1 MTTQRVTIPQ
11 FDPAVDCL
19 IIEVG
24 SQEFQFVA
32 DFELLFALSEGRLE
46 LGGNDDRADM
56 DSVIKLL
63 HAGCAKR
70 HPGLTE
76 EDVKG
81 WFPTV
86 RALAP
91 VGAAIEAY
99 FEGLGL
105 EQPKKGADGQG
116 EASAGANSG
125 RGRATTSNS
134 RRRK

>member
-1 MTTQRVTIPQ
+1 MSTQRVIIPQ

-24 SQEFQFVA
+24 DQEFEFVA
-32 DFELLFALSEGRLE
+32 DFELLYALSEGKLE
-46 LGGNDDRADM
+46 LGGESDKADM

-76 EDVKG
+76 NDVRG

-91 VGAAIEAY
+91 VGAAIEKY

-105 EQPKKGADGQG
+105 EQPGKGEDGQG
-116 EASAGANSG
+116 EASVGANSG
-125 RGRATTSNS
+125 RGRATTSAS
-134 RRRK
+134 RRRR